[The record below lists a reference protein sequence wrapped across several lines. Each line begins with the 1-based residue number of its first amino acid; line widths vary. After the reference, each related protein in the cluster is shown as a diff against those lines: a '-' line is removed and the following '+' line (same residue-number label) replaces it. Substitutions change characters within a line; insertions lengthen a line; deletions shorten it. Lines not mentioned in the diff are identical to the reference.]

1 MPFLAIDLPTEEGGS
16 DYEFLGSDSSSSG
29 DDSDVG
35 STHSGVLSPCV
46 SPASGSSAVSAAPPD
61 RAKSDFRPPATAPG
75 PAVPPSLSPV
85 VGSNGSGAGSAAA
98 IPISGEPES
107 SSPVVDPK
115 GSGAEPETTS
125 APQTPKSP
133 VISEDSDAIFDASDD
148 EPSQA
153 NAPGSS
159 PADSDEPDAIFDD
172 SDDERLQ
179 VALARSR
186 SDARPH
192 AGARRRS
199 SSGVPDDDS
208 GSAAV
213 PIILDRGDEAGD
225 ASESISTES
234 LVDPAPPETNVGA
247 VTTFQP
253 FGPVSDFVLGLRL
266 PRDIPRSDVVPWDS
280 AQIRTLILDSITP
293 RILISNKVL
302 PPGWLFPKRT
312 GRAGQ
317 LDPALYPPS

>member
-172 SDDERLQ
+172 SDDERLRSLSPDPDLTLDL
-179 VALARSR
+179 VLALAAEVLLVFLTMTA
-186 SDARPH
+186 DPRPSPSSWIGVTRPVTLLR
-192 AGARRRS
+192 ASLPKAWWIRLRRR
-199 SSGVPDDDS
+199 PTWE
-208 GSAAV
+208 
-213 PIILDRGDEAGD
+213 R
-225 ASESISTES
+225 
-234 LVDPAPPETNVGA
+234 
-247 VTTFQP
+247 
-253 FGPVSDFVLGLRL
+253 
-266 PRDIPRSDVVPWDS
+266 
-280 AQIRTLILDSITP
+280 
-293 RILISNKVL
+293 
-302 PPGWLFPKRT
+302 
-312 GRAGQ
+312 
-317 LDPALYPPS
+317 